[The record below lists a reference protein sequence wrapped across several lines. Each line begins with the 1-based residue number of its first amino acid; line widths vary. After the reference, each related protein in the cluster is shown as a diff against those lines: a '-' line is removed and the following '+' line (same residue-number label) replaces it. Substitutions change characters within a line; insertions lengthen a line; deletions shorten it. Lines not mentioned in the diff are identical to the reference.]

1 MFQNVMTVKRIN
13 CNAMWLAMVAIVL
26 SLVSCDPM
34 SSVEYKIY
42 NKTSDTVTVAMH
54 KEILSSSYKGFDIQE
69 SDSVITHYSEADS
82 VSVAVLAPD
91 MVLTVDDEWSGLY
104 HEEQVIPL
112 WKYTKTITVGKT
124 ELPAAAWDNESAWH
138 LKTEGGGKFE
148 GESRYYSLILRD
160 M

>member
-1 MFQNVMTVKRIN
+1 
-13 CNAMWLAMVAIVL
+13 
-26 SLVSCDPM
+26 
-34 SSVEYKIY
+34 
-42 NKTSDTVTVAMH
+42 
-54 KEILSSSYKGFDIQE
+54 
-69 SDSVITHYSEADS
+69 
-82 VSVAVLAPD
+82 
-91 MVLTVDDEWSGLY
+91 
-104 HEEQVIPL
+104 VIPL